1 MFKAMR
7 IILTFLLCLISFAGQ
22 SQTQAEMN
30 QEARLSYRKTDKE
43 LNDLYQRIL
52 VEYQADTIFIRNL
65 KASQRIWITFRD
77 AELKVKYPEREPG
90 YYGSIHP
97 VCIANYLEQLTRERI
112 KALEIWGEG
121 LEEGDACNG
130 SVRTKD

>member
-1 MFKAMR
+1 MR
-7 IILTFLLCLISFAGQ
+7 IILIFLLCLISFAGQ

-65 KASQRIWITFRD
+65 KVSQRIWITFRD

-112 KALEIWGEG
+112 KTLEIWVGG
-121 LEEGDACNG
+121 PEEGDACSG
-130 SVRTKD
+130 SVRTQD